1 MDFDADKSQEKNAGR
16 SPDEAGRRL
25 EEAQMPGDPIEL
37 LSRWLEEAVA
47 SGNPEP
53 TAMTLST
60 VGADGQPSSRIVLL
74 KQISQGTL
82 VFFTNYNSRK
92 SREIGQQAKVAA
104 AFFWPGPERQVRIE
118 GTVKRI
124 GEDESDRYFSSR
136 PFESKVGAWA
146 SPQSEQIPDRGFLER
161 AYERY
166 RKKFEQA
173 EAVPRPPHWGGFA
186 IVPSRIEFWQGRSA
200 RLHDRIGYLRHND
213 RWVMAR
219 LAP

>member
-1 MDFDADKSQEKNAGR
+1 
-16 SPDEAGRRL
+16 
-25 EEAQMPGDPIEL
+25 MPGDPMEL
-37 LSRWLEEAVA
+37 LSRWLEEAGA

-60 VGADGQPSSRIVLL
+60 VGPDGQPSSRIVLL

-92 SREIGQQAKVAA
+92 GREIAVNIRVAA
-104 AFFWPGPERQVRIE
+104 NFFWPELERQVRIE

-124 GEDESDRYFSSR
+124 GDDESGRYFRSR
-136 PFESKVGAWA
+136 PFESQISAWA
-146 SPQSEQIPDRGFLER
+146 SPQSERIPDRGFLER
-161 AYERY
+161 AYERF
-166 RKKFEQA
+166 RKKFERA
-173 EAVPRPPHWGGFA
+173 EEVPRPAHWGGYA
-186 IVPSRIEFWQGRSA
+186 MIPSRIEFWRGRSA
-200 RLHDRIGYLRHND
+200 RLHDRIEYLRVND

>member
-1 MDFDADKSQEKNAGR
+1 MDFDANNPRGKNAGR
-16 SPDEAGRRL
+16 RLDEAGRRL
-25 EEAQMPGDPIEL
+25 DETQMPGDPIQL

-60 VGADGQPSSRIVLL
+60 VGPDGMPSSRIVLL
-74 KQISQGTL
+74 KQISQGAL

-104 AFFWPGPERQVRIE
+104 GFFWPGPERQVRIE
-118 GTVKRI
+118 GTAKRI
-124 GEDESDRYFSSR
+124 GEDESDRYFRSR

-146 SPQSEQIPDRGFLER
+146 SPQSERIPDRGFLER
-161 AYERY
+161 TYERFW
-166 RKKFEQA
+166 KKFEQA
-173 EAVPRPPHWGGFA
+173 EEVPRPAHWGGFA

-200 RLHDRIGYLRHND
+200 RLHDRIEYLCDND